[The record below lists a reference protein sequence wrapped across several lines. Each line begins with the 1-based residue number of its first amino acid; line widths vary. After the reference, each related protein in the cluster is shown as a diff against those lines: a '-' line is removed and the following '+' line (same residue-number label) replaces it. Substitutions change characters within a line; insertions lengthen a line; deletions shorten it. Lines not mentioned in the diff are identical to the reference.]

1 LVPVSRVS
9 KEEKACKQ
17 EPYLEDA
24 SEPVQIL
31 TGVEESQRSIA
42 LACKPLRTSA
52 SVEQSHAS
60 ANLANKSKQELRSCL
75 QGPIP
80 SAGEPMSGDDRTV
93 TEKTSVAAT

>member
-1 LVPVSRVS
+1 MGNDIEPNLVPVSRVS

-17 EPYLEDA
+17 ELYLEDA

-31 TGVEESQRSIA
+31 TGVEESQR
-42 LACKPLRTSA
+42 PLKTSA

-60 ANLANKSKQELRSCL
+60 ANLANKSKQS
-75 QGPIP
+75 PIP

>member
-1 LVPVSRVS
+1 MVPVCRVS

-17 EPYLEDA
+17 ELYLEDA

-60 ANLANKSKQELRSCL
+60 ANLANKSKQS
-75 QGPIP
+75 PIP